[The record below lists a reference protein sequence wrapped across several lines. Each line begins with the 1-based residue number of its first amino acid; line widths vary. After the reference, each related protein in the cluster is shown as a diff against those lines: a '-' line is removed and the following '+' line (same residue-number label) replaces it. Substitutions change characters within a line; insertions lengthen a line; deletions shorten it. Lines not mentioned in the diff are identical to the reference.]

1 MTRSLEAATIQ
12 PARRDREA
20 GVDLSGRVALV
31 TGGGRGVGRLLAR
44 TLAEAGA
51 AVALIARSS
60 DELAATVEQIRD
72 AGAVAAAASADVTDE
87 TAVTAALAQLRA
99 QLGPVDILINNA
111 GINGPM
117 GVMWETESAEW
128 WRTLEV
134 NLGGAFVLSRMLLPD
149 MIATGR
155 GRIINITS
163 NAGVYRWPLVSA
175 YVTSKAALIKL
186 TETLAAET
194 VKHGVSVFSVDP
206 GLLPIG
212 LSDAALMST
221 AQPDTAEGRVFGWIR
236 GQLKA
241 GRGADPDRAAQ
252 LILELASGRGD
263 CLSGRHLTVADDL
276 DTLLG
281 RSDEIRRGD
290 LHTLRLCTG
299 VPVTAP
305 PPHDPPEARERAPIQ
320 AVEHDTLFT
329 RRHGRAADT
338 PGTSATGA
346 ADGQHGFA
354 GRSAADLAL
363 ALSEEIPVTPG
374 PDEVDATDRARLA
387 QAVDFIESN
396 DTGTVIAEL
405 LPSLNSEQADA
416 IAARCGLSHAAV
428 LVFPRSLRGL
438 HEHLRAIGLTVG
450 EISHSVVVRD
460 RLSRRYGL
468 PRDSVNVRI
477 LRAPVSA
484 RNRESCQIE
493 IFALPVGEP
502 GALEQLAA
510 CERVSGQEAHVA
522 LEVHDPDTVILS
534 GLRSLLIEAGLRS
547 DGGGYSEH
555 EDATVLYFRVGDR
568 PEGLRRLELIA
579 PGRHA
584 AVLTAHLGEP
594 EEDPATRL
602 LQLMTGAWRT
612 QAIAVA
618 AELRLADHIAG
629 QPQTT
634 VEQLASV
641 TATDPDSLDRLVR
654 YLAGLGIV
662 ERSHSSIRLTE
673 LGELLRTDASPSLH
687 ALAVLYGGPFY
698 ESYGGLAH
706 SVRTGRAAFDHVFGQ
721 HHFEY
726 FAERPHLASL
736 FDRAMASSASIFG
749 RIADI
754 VDLSAASVV
763 VDIAGG
769 NGELLAQILPAA
781 PHLRGVLLERPHAL
795 KAARS
800 KLQAAGCAD
809 RCQLFTGDFT
819 TAVPPDGDVYILSRV
834 LHDWDDQQ
842 CRLILKRCAEAM
854 SPNAQLLILERLLP
868 EDDSPSLA
876 AAWDVHMLCNVG
888 GRERTAEHFSRLLRE
903 SGFTLTGQHRLP
915 LEFVMLQATPQPRSH
930 RSPGNA

>member
-1 MTRSLEAATIQ
+1 MTRSLEAATVR
-12 PARRDREA
+12 PARWEPEA
-20 GVDLSGRVALV
+20 GLDLHGRVALV

-60 DELAATVEQIRD
+60 DELATTVEQIRD
-72 AGAVAAAASADVTDE
+72 AGAVAAAATADVTDE
-87 TAVTAALAQLRA
+87 VAVTAALAQLRE

-149 MIATGR
+149 MIAAGR

-194 VKHGVSVFSVDP
+194 VKHGVSMFSVDP

-252 LILELASGRGD
+252 LILELAGGRGD

-276 DTLLG
+276 DALLG
-281 RSDEIRRGD
+281 RSDEIRRSD
-290 LHTLRLCTG
+290 LHTLRLCTE
-299 VPVTAP
+299 AP
-305 PPHDPPEARERAPIQ
+305 LTGPP
-320 AVEHDTLFT
+320 
-329 RRHGRAADT
+329 RRRGLAADT
-338 PGTSATGA
+338 PRTSAIGA
-346 ADGQHGFA
+346 VGGQHGFA
-354 GRSAADLAL
+354 GRSAGDLAL
-363 ALSEEIPVTPG
+363 ARSAEIPVTPG
-374 PDEVDATDRARLA
+374 PDEIDATDRARLA

-405 LPSLNSEQADA
+405 LPGLSGEQADA
-416 IAARCGLSHAAV
+416 VAARCGLSHAAV
-428 LVFPRSLRGL
+428 LVFPRSLSGL
-438 HEHLRAIGLTVG
+438 HDHLHTIGLTVG

-484 RNRESCQIE
+484 RDRESCMIE
-493 IFALPVGEP
+493 IFALPVAGP
-502 GALEQLAA
+502 GALERLAA
-510 CERVSGQEAHVA
+510 CERASGQEAHVA
-522 LEVHDPDTVILS
+522 LEVRDPDAVVLS

-555 EDATVLYFRVGDR
+555 EDATVLYFRVGDH
-568 PEGLRRLELIA
+568 PEGIRRLELIA
-579 PGRHA
+579 AGRHA
-584 AVLTAHLGEP
+584 AVLAAHLGEP

-629 QPQTT
+629 QPEAT
-634 VEQLASV
+634 VEQLASA
-641 TATDPDSLDRLVR
+641 TATDPDSLARLVR

-662 ERSHSSIRLTE
+662 ERSHASVRLTE
-673 LGELLRTDASPSLH
+673 LGELLRTDVSPSLH

-698 ESYGGLAH
+698 ESFGQLAH
-706 SVRTGRAAFDHVFGQ
+706 SVRTGGAAFDHVFGN

-726 FAERPHLASL
+726 FAERPQLASL

-749 RIADI
+749 RITDI

-763 VDIAGG
+763 VDVAGG

-781 PHLRGVLLERPHAL
+781 PHLQGVLLERPHAL
-795 KAARS
+795 EAARA
-800 KLQAAGCAD
+800 KLQTVGCAD
-809 RCQLFTGDFT
+809 RCQLVTGDFT
-819 TAVPPDGDVYILSRV
+819 AAVPPDGDVYVLSRV

-842 CRLILKRCAEAM
+842 CRLILQRCAEAM
-854 SPNAQLLILERLLP
+854 SPQAQLLILERLLP
-868 EDDSPSLA
+868 EGDSPSLA

-888 GRERTAEHFSRLLRE
+888 GRERTAGHYRRLLRE
-903 SGFTLTGQHRLP
+903 SGFVLTGQHRLP
-915 LEFVMLQATPQPRSH
+915 LEFVALQATPRP
-930 RSPGNA
+930 A

>member
-1 MTRSLEAATIQ
+1 MTTMLEAAITR
-12 PARRDREA
+12 PDRRERAA
-20 GVDLSGRVALV
+20 GVDLRGHVVLV

-60 DELAATVEQIRD
+60 DELASTVEQIQD
-72 AGAVAAAASADVTDE
+72 AGGVAVSASADVTDE

-99 QLGPVDILINNA
+99 QLGPIDILVNNA

-117 GVMWETESAEW
+117 GVMWETESADW

-134 NLGGAFVLSRMLLPD
+134 NLGGAFILSRLVLPD
-149 MIATGR
+149 MIAAGR

-236 GQLKA
+236 SQLKA

-276 DTLLG
+276 DALLG
-281 RSDEIRRGD
+281 RSDEIQRSD
-290 LHTLRLCTG
+290 LHTLRLCTAAA
-299 VPVTAP
+299 VTGP
-305 PPHDPPEARERAPIQ
+305 PPRDPPGARERAPIQ
-320 AVEHDTLFT
+320 AVECATTFT
-329 RRHGRAADT
+329 RGRGPAADM
-338 PGTSATGA
+338 PRIS
-346 ADGQHGFA
+346 
-354 GRSAADLAL
+354 L
-363 ALSEEIPVTPG
+363 IG
-374 PDEVDATDRARLA
+374 PDEIDATDRARLA
-387 QAVDFIESN
+387 RAVDFIESN

-405 LPSLNSEQADA
+405 LPGLSGDQADA
-416 IAARCGLSHAAV
+416 VAARCSLSHAAA
-428 LVFPRSLRGL
+428 LVFPRSLSGL
-438 HEHLRAIGLTVG
+438 HDHLHTIGLTVE

-460 RLSRRYGL
+460 RLCRRYGL

-484 RNRESCQIE
+484 RDRQSCMIE
-493 IFALPVGEP
+493 IFALPVGGS

-510 CERVSGQEAHVA
+510 CERASEQEAHVA
-522 LEVHDPDTVILS
+522 LEVNDPDAVVLS

-555 EDATVLYFRVGDR
+555 EDATVLYFRAGDR
-568 PEGLRRLELIA
+568 PEGIRRLELIA
-579 PGRHA
+579 AGCHR
-584 AVLTAHLGEP
+584 AVLAAHLGEP

-629 QPQTT
+629 QPKAT
-634 VEQLASV
+634 VEQLASA
-641 TATDPDSLDRLVR
+641 TATDPDSLGRLVR

-662 ERSHSSIRLTE
+662 ECSHAAVRLTE

-698 ESYGGLAH
+698 ESFGGLAH
-706 SVRTGRAAFDHVFGQ
+706 SVRTGGAAFDHKFGQ

-726 FAERPHLASL
+726 FAERPQLASL

-763 VDIAGG
+763 IDVAGG

-795 KAARS
+795 AAAQA
-800 KLQAAGCAD
+800 KLAAAGCAD
-809 RCQLFTGDFT
+809 RCQLTTGDFT
-819 TAVPPDGDVYILSRV
+819 ADVPPKGDVYILSRV

-842 CRLILKRCAEAM
+842 CRLILQRCAEAM

-868 EDDSPSLA
+868 EDGSSSLA

-888 GRERTAEHFSRLLRE
+888 GRERTAGHYRRLLRE
-903 SGFTLTGQHRLP
+903 SGFVLTGQHRLP
-915 LEFVMLQATPQPRSH
+915 LEFVVLQATLRP
-930 RSPGNA
+930 A

>member
-1 MTRSLEAATIQ
+1 M
-12 PARRDREA
+12 
-20 GVDLSGRVALV
+20 
-31 TGGGRGVGRLLAR
+31 
-44 TLAEAGA
+44 
-51 AVALIARSS
+51 
-60 DELAATVEQIRD
+60 
-72 AGAVAAAASADVTDE
+72 
-87 TAVTAALAQLRA
+87 TAALAQLRT

-149 MIATGR
+149 MIAAGR
-155 GRIINITS
+155 GHIINITS

-221 AQPDTAEGRVFGWIR
+221 AQPDTPEGRVFGWIR

-241 GRGADPDRAAQ
+241 GRGAEPGRAAQ

-276 DTLLG
+276 ATLLG
-281 RSDEIRRGD
+281 RSDEIRRSD

-299 VPVTAP
+299 APVTGP
-305 PPHDPPEARERAPIQ
+305 PPRDPPGARERAPIQ
-320 AVEHDTLFT
+320 AVERDTTFT
-329 RRHGRAADT
+329 YRRGLAADT
-338 PGTSATGA
+338 PGTSAIGVA
-346 ADGQHGFA
+346 ASMA
-354 GRSAADLAL
+354 ARRSAGDLVRL
-363 ALSEEIPVTPG
+363 VGEIRGPG
-374 PDEVDATDRARLA
+374 EIDATDRARLA

-405 LPSLNSEQADA
+405 LPGLSRDQADA

-428 LVFPRSLRGL
+428 LVFPRSLSGL
-438 HEHLRAIGLTVG
+438 HDHLHTIGLTVE

-460 RLSRRYGL
+460 RLCRRYGL

-484 RNRESCQIE
+484 HDRESCMIE

-510 CERVSGQEAHVA
+510 RERASGQEAHVA
-522 LEVHDPDTVILS
+522 LEVHEPDTVVLS
-534 GLRSLLIEAGLRS
+534 GLRSLLIKAGLRS

-568 PEGLRRLELIA
+568 PEGIRRLELIA
-579 PGRHA
+579 AGHHPA
-584 AVLTAHLGEP
+584 MLAAHLGEP

-629 QPQTT
+629 QPEAT
-634 VEQLASV
+634 VEQLASA
-641 TATDPDSLDRLVR
+641 TATDPDSLGRLVR

-662 ERSHSSIRLTE
+662 ERSHASVRLTE

-698 ESYGGLAH
+698 ESFGGLAH
-706 SVRTGRAAFDHVFGQ
+706 SVRTGGAAFDRLFGQ

-726 FAERPHLASL
+726 FAERPQFAGL

-763 VDIAGG
+763 VDVAGG

-795 KAARS
+795 EAARA
-800 KLQAAGCAD
+800 KLHAVGCAD
-809 RCQLFTGDFT
+809 RCQLITGDFT
-819 TAVPPDGDVYILSRV
+819 TAVPIDGDVYILSRV
-834 LHDWDDQQ
+834 LHDWDD
-842 CRLILKRCAEAM
+842 AAV
-854 SPNAQLLILERLLP
+854 PANP
-868 EDDSPSLA
+868 EEVRRGDVPEGPA
-876 AAWDVHMLCNVG
+876 ADPRAATAG
-888 GRERTAEHFSRLLRE
+888 GR
-903 SGFTLTGQHRLP
+903 LTVPGGRVGCSHA
-915 LEFVMLQATPQPRSH
+915 LQRRRS
-930 RSPGNA
+930 

>member
-1 MTRSLEAATIQ
+1 MTRSLEAATVR
-12 PARRDREA
+12 PARWEPEA
-20 GVDLSGRVALV
+20 GLDLHGRVALV

-60 DELAATVEQIRD
+60 DELATTVEQIRD
-72 AGAVAAAASADVTDE
+72 AGAVAAAATADVTDE
-87 TAVTAALAQLRA
+87 VAVTAALAQLRE

-149 MIATGR
+149 MIAAGR

-194 VKHGVSVFSVDP
+194 VKHGVSMFSVDP

-252 LILELASGRGD
+252 LILELAGGRGD

-281 RSDEIRRGD
+281 RSDEIRRSD
-290 LHTLRLCTG
+290 LHTLRLCTE
-299 VPVTAP
+299 AP
-305 PPHDPPEARERAPIQ
+305 LTGPP
-320 AVEHDTLFT
+320 
-329 RRHGRAADT
+329 RRRGLAADT
-338 PGTSATGA
+338 PRTSAIGA
-346 ADGQHGFA
+346 AGGQHGFA
-354 GRSAADLAL
+354 GRSAGDLAL
-363 ALSEEIPVTPG
+363 ARSAEIPVTPG
-374 PDEVDATDRARLA
+374 PDEIDATDRARLA

-405 LPSLNSEQADA
+405 LPGLSGEQADA
-416 IAARCGLSHAAV
+416 VAARCGLSHAAV
-428 LVFPRSLRGL
+428 LVFPRSLSGL
-438 HEHLRAIGLTVG
+438 HDHLHTIGLTVG

-484 RNRESCQIE
+484 RDRESCMIE
-493 IFALPVGEP
+493 IFALPVGGP

-510 CERVSGQEAHVA
+510 CERASGQEAHVA
-522 LEVHDPDTVILS
+522 LEVRDPDAVVLS

-555 EDATVLYFRVGDR
+555 EDATVLYFRAGDH
-568 PEGLRRLELIA
+568 PGGIRRLELIA
-579 PGRHA
+579 AGRHA
-584 AVLTAHLGEP
+584 AVLAAHLGEP

-629 QPQTT
+629 QPEAT
-634 VEQLASV
+634 VEQLASA
-641 TATDPDSLDRLVR
+641 TATDPDSLARLVR

-662 ERSHSSIRLTE
+662 ERSHASVRLTE
-673 LGELLRTDASPSLH
+673 LGELLRTDVSPSLH

-698 ESYGGLAH
+698 ESFGGLAH
-706 SVRTGRAAFDHVFGQ
+706 AVRTGQAAFDHVFGK

-726 FAERPHLASL
+726 FAERPQLAGL

-754 VDLSAASVV
+754 VDLTAASVV
-763 VDIAGG
+763 VDVAGG

-795 KAARS
+795 EAARA
-800 KLQAAGCAD
+800 KLQTVGCAD
-809 RCQLFTGDFT
+809 RCELITGDFT

-842 CRLILKRCAEAM
+842 CRLILQRCAEAM
-854 SPNAQLLILERLLP
+854 SPKAQLLILERLLP
-868 EDDSPSLA
+868 GDDSPSLA

-888 GRERTAEHFSRLLRE
+888 GRERTAGHYRRLLRE
-903 SGFTLTGQHRLP
+903 SGFMLTGQHRLP
-915 LEFVMLQATPQPRSH
+915 LEFVVLQATPRP
-930 RSPGNA
+930 A

>member
-1 MTRSLEAATIQ
+1 MTRSLEAATTRPDRQ
-12 PARRDREA
+12 EREA
-20 GVDLSGRVALV
+20 GVDLHGRVALV

-60 DELAATVEQIRD
+60 DELATTVEQIRD

-87 TAVTAALAQLRA
+87 IAVTAALAQLRA
-99 QLGPVDILINNA
+99 QLGPVDILVNNA

-117 GVMWETESAEW
+117 GVMWETESADW

-149 MIATGR
+149 MIAAGR

-221 AQPDTAEGRVFGWIR
+221 AQPDTPEGRVFGWIR

-241 GRGADPDRAAQ
+241 GRGADPGRAAQ

-299 VPVTAP
+299 AP
-305 PPHDPPEARERAPIQ
+305 ITGPPLRDPPGARERAPIK
-320 AVEHDTLFT
+320 AVERDTTFT
-329 RRHGRAADT
+329 RRRGLAANT
-338 PGTSATGA
+338 PCTSAIDA
-346 ADGQHGFA
+346 AAGQLGFA
-354 GRSAADLAL
+354 GRSAGDLIL
-363 ALSEEIPVTPG
+363 ARSEEIPVAPG
-374 PDEVDATDRARLA
+374 PDEIDVTDRARLA
-387 QAVDFIESN
+387 QAVDFIEGN
-396 DTGTVIAEL
+396 DTGTVISQL
-405 LPSLNSEQADA
+405 VPGLSGDQADA
-416 IAARCGLSHAAV
+416 VAARCGLSHAAV
-428 LVFPRSLRGL
+428 LVFPRSLSGL
-438 HEHLRAIGLTVG
+438 HDHLPTIGLTVG
-450 EISHSVVVRD
+450 KISHSVVVRD
-460 RLSRRYGL
+460 RLCRRYGL
-468 PRDSVNVRI
+468 PRDSINVRI

-484 RNRESCQIE
+484 RNGESCMIE
-493 IFALPVGEP
+493 IFALPVGGP
-502 GALEQLAA
+502 GELGQLAA
-510 CERVSGQEAHVA
+510 RERASGQEAHVA
-522 LEVHDPDTVILS
+522 LEVHDPDTVVLS

-555 EDATVLYFRVGDR
+555 EDATVLYFRADDR
-568 PEGLRRLELIA
+568 PEGIRRLELIA
-579 PGRHA
+579 AGRHS
-584 AVLTAHLGEP
+584 AVLAAHLGEP
-594 EEDPATRL
+594 EADPATRL

-629 QPQTT
+629 QPEAT
-634 VEQLASV
+634 VEQLASA
-641 TATDPDSLDRLVR
+641 TATDPDSLGRLVR

-662 ERSHSSIRLTE
+662 KRSHTSVRLTE

-687 ALAVLYGGPFY
+687 ALALLYGGPFY
-698 ESYGGLAH
+698 ESFGELAH
-706 SVRTGRAAFDHVFGQ
+706 SVRTGRAAFDHVFGK

-726 FAERPHLASL
+726 FAERPQLAGL

-763 VDIAGG
+763 VDVAGG
-769 NGELLAQILPAA
+769 NGELLAQILSAA
-781 PHLRGVLLERPHAL
+781 PQVRGVLLERSHAL

-800 KLQAAGCAD
+800 KLHAVGCAD
-809 RCQLFTGDFT
+809 RCQLITGDFT
-819 TAVPPDGDVYILSRV
+819 TAVPSDGDVYILSRV
-834 LHDWDDQQ
+834 LHDWDDEQ

-854 SPNAQLLILERLLP
+854 SPKAQLLILERLLP
-868 EDDSPSLA
+868 QDDSPSLA

-888 GRERTAEHFSRLLRE
+888 GRERTAGHYRRLLRE
-903 SGFTLTGQHRLP
+903 SGFRLTGQHRLP
-915 LEFVMLQATPQPRSH
+915 LEFVVLQATPRP
-930 RSPGNA
+930 A

>member
-1 MTRSLEAATIQ
+1 M
-12 PARRDREA
+12 
-20 GVDLSGRVALV
+20 
-31 TGGGRGVGRLLAR
+31 
-44 TLAEAGA
+44 
-51 AVALIARSS
+51 
-60 DELAATVEQIRD
+60 
-72 AGAVAAAASADVTDE
+72 
-87 TAVTAALAQLRA
+87 
-99 QLGPVDILINNA
+99 
-111 GINGPM
+111 
-117 GVMWETESAEW
+117 
-128 WRTLEV
+128 
-134 NLGGAFVLSRMLLPD
+134 GGAFVLSRMLLPD
-149 MIATGR
+149 MIAAGR

-221 AQPDTAEGRVFGWIR
+221 AQPDTPEGRVFGWIR

-241 GRGADPDRAAQ
+241 GRGAEPGRAAQ

-276 DTLLG
+276 ATLLG

-299 VPVTAP
+299 APVTGP
-305 PPHDPPEARERAPIQ
+305 PPRDPPGARERAPIQ
-320 AVEHDTLFT
+320 VVERDTTFT
-329 RRHGRAADT
+329 YRRGLAADT
-338 PGTSATGA
+338 PGTSAIGP
-346 ADGQHGFA
+346 G
-354 GRSAADLAL
+354 
-363 ALSEEIPVTPG
+363 EI
-374 PDEVDATDRARLA
+374 DATDRARLA

-405 LPSLNSEQADA
+405 LPGLSRDQADA

-428 LVFPRSLRGL
+428 LVFPRSLSGL
-438 HEHLRAIGLTVG
+438 HDHLHTIGLTVE

-460 RLSRRYGL
+460 RLCRRYGL

-484 RNRESCQIE
+484 HDRESCMIE

-510 CERVSGQEAHVA
+510 RERASGQEAHVA
-522 LEVHDPDTVILS
+522 LEVHEPDTVVLS

-568 PEGLRRLELIA
+568 LEGIRRLELIA
-579 PGRHA
+579 AGHHSA
-584 AVLTAHLGEP
+584 ILAAHLGEP

-602 LQLMTGAWRT
+602 LQQMTGAWRT

-629 QPQTT
+629 QPQAT
-634 VEQLASV
+634 VEQLASA
-641 TATDPDSLDRLVR
+641 TATDPDSLGRLVR

-662 ERSHSSIRLTE
+662 ERSHASVRLTE

-698 ESYGGLAH
+698 ESFGGLAH
-706 SVRTGRAAFDHVFGQ
+706 SVRTGGAAFDRLFGQ

-726 FAERPHLASL
+726 FAERPQLAGL

-749 RIADI
+749 RIADV

-763 VDIAGG
+763 VDVAGG

-781 PHLRGVLLERPHAL
+781 PHLRGVLLERSHAL
-795 KAARS
+795 EAAEI
-800 KLQAAGCAD
+800 QA
-809 RCQLFTGDFT
+809 
-819 TAVPPDGDVYILSRV
+819 P
-834 LHDWDDQQ
+834 
-842 CRLILKRCAEAM
+842 
-854 SPNAQLLILERLLP
+854 
-868 EDDSPSLA
+868 
-876 AAWDVHMLCNVG
+876 G
-888 GRERTAEHFSRLLRE
+888 GRLRRPLPADHRGLHHGRAVGWRRLHSLPGTA
-903 SGFTLTGQHRLP
+903 
-915 LEFVMLQATPQPRSH
+915 
-930 RSPGNA
+930 

>member
-1 MTRSLEAATIQ
+1 MTTMLEAAVTR
-12 PARRDREA
+12 PDRRERAA
-20 GVDLSGRVALV
+20 GVDLRGHVVLV

-60 DELAATVEQIRD
+60 DELASTVEQIED
-72 AGAVAAAASADVTDE
+72 AGGVAVSASADVTDE

-117 GVMWETESAEW
+117 GVMWETESADW

-134 NLGGAFVLSRMLLPD
+134 NLGGAFVLSRLVLPD
-149 MIATGR
+149 MIAAGR

-236 GQLKA
+236 SQLKA

-252 LILELASGRGD
+252 LILELADGRGD

-290 LHTLRLCTG
+290 LHTLRLCTAD
-299 VPVTAP
+299 PVTGP
-305 PPHDPPEARERAPIQ
+305 PPPDLPGARERAPIQ
-320 AVEHDTLFT
+320 AVERDTTFT
-329 RRHGRAADT
+329 RRRGLAADA
-338 PGTSATGA
+338 PRTSANGA
-346 ADGQHGFA
+346 AGGQHGFPA
-354 GRSAADLAL
+354 GRSAGDLVL
-363 ALSEEIPVTPG
+363 ARTGEIPVAPG
-374 PDEVDATDRARLA
+374 SGEIDATDRARLA
-387 QAVDFIESN
+387 QAVDFIESS

-405 LPSLNSEQADA
+405 LPCLSSDQADA
-416 IAARCGLSHAAV
+416 VAARCGLSHAAV
-428 LVFPRSLRGL
+428 LVFPHSLSGL
-438 HEHLRAIGLTVG
+438 HDYLQTIGLTVG

-460 RLSRRYGL
+460 RLCRRYGL

-484 RNRESCQIE
+484 RDRESCMIE
-493 IFALPVGEP
+493 IFALPVGGP

-510 CERVSGQEAHVA
+510 CERASGQEAHVA
-522 LEVHDPDTVILS
+522 LEVHDPDTVVLS

-555 EDATVLYFRVGDR
+555 EDATVLYFRAGDR
-568 PEGLRRLELIA
+568 PEGIRRLELIA
-579 PGRHA
+579 AGRHL
-584 AVLTAHLGEP
+584 AVLAAHLGEP

-629 QPQTT
+629 QTEAT
-634 VEQLASV
+634 LEQLASA
-641 TATDPDSLDRLVR
+641 TATDPDSLGRLVR

-662 ERSHSSIRLTE
+662 ECSNASVRLTE

-698 ESYGGLAH
+698 ESFGGLAH
-706 SVRTGRAAFDHVFGQ
+706 SVRTGEAAFDHVFGK

-726 FAERPHLASL
+726 FAERPQLADL

-763 VDIAGG
+763 VDVAGG

-795 KAARS
+795 AAARA
-800 KLQAAGCAD
+800 KLAAAGCAG
-809 RCQLFTGDFT
+809 RCQPTAGDFP
-819 TAVPPDGDVYILSRV
+819 ADVPPDGDVYILSRV

-842 CRLILKRCAEAM
+842 CRLILQRCAEAM

-868 EDDSPSLA
+868 EDNSSSLA

-888 GRERTAEHFSRLLRE
+888 GRERTAGHYRRLLRE
-903 SGFTLTGQHRLP
+903 SGFMLTGQHRLP
-915 LEFVMLQATPQPRSH
+915 LEFVVLQATPRP
-930 RSPGNA
+930 A

>member
-1 MTRSLEAATIQ
+1 MTRLLEAATICSD
-12 PARRDREA
+12 RREREA
-20 GVDLSGRVALV
+20 GVDLHGRVALV
-31 TGGGRGVGRLLAR
+31 TGGGRGVGRLLAL

-60 DELAATVEQIRD
+60 DELATTVGQIRD

-87 TAVTAALAQLRA
+87 IAVTAALAQLRA

-111 GINGPM
+111 GVNGPM
-117 GVMWETESAEW
+117 GVMWETEPAEW

-149 MIATGR
+149 MIAAGR

-212 LSDAALMST
+212 LSDAALAST
-221 AQPDTAEGRVFGWIR
+221 AQPDTPEGRVFGWIR

-252 LILELASGRGD
+252 LILELAGGRGD

-299 VPVTAP
+299 APVTGP
-305 PPHDPPEARERAPIQ
+305 PPRDPPGAREHASIR
-320 AVEHDTLFT
+320 AVERDTAFT
-329 RRHGRAADT
+329 RRGIDLVRS
-338 PGTSATGA
+338 GCIS
-346 ADGQHGFA
+346 GQ
-354 GRSAADLAL
+354 
-363 ALSEEIPVTPG
+363 
-374 PDEVDATDRARLA
+374 
-387 QAVDFIESN
+387 
-396 DTGTVIAEL
+396 
-405 LPSLNSEQADA
+405 
-416 IAARCGLSHAAV
+416 
-428 LVFPRSLRGL
+428 
-438 HEHLRAIGLTVG
+438 
-450 EISHSVVVRD
+450 
-460 RLSRRYGL
+460 
-468 PRDSVNVRI
+468 
-477 LRAPVSA
+477 
-484 RNRESCQIE
+484 
-493 IFALPVGEP
+493 P
-502 GALEQLAA
+502 GA
-510 CERVSGQEAHVA
+510 
-522 LEVHDPDTVILS
+522 

-568 PEGLRRLELIA
+568 PEGIRRLELIA
-579 PGRHA
+579 AGHHP
-584 AVLTAHLGEP
+584 AVLAAHLGEP

-629 QPQTT
+629 QPEAT
-634 VEQLASV
+634 VEQLASA
-641 TATDPDSLDRLVR
+641 TATDPDSLGRLIR

-662 ERSHSSIRLTE
+662 ERSQTSVGLTE

-698 ESYGGLAH
+698 ESFGGLAH
-706 SVRTGRAAFDHVFGQ
+706 SVRTGGAAFDHVFGQ
-721 HHFEY
+721 HHFKY
-726 FAERPHLASL
+726 FAERPQLASL

-763 VDIAGG
+763 VDVAGG

-781 PHLRGVLLERPHAL
+781 PYLRGVLLERPRRPRADCRRAL
-795 KAARS
+795 PARCRADHRRAPPHRAAAHRQRPGGGRD
-800 KLQAAGCAD
+800 KPGHRAPADPPARPRRPGRHEHPGRQDPGPARHAAGGPARPVPARLPGRRRRGRRGRVLRGTRARRGQGRHRHRADHRGLLPAD
-809 RCQLFTGDFT
+809 RRRTEPGQLPGFAGHN
-819 TAVPPDGDVYILSRV
+819 GRRV
-834 LHDWDDQQ
+834 TPGRH
-842 CRLILKRCAEAM
+842 
-854 SPNAQLLILERLLP
+854 LP
-868 EDDSPSLA
+868 
-876 AAWDVHMLCNVG
+876 
-888 GRERTAEHFSRLLRE
+888 R
-903 SGFTLTGQHRLP
+903 HRDCWR
-915 LEFVMLQATPQPRSH
+915 PR
-930 RSPGNA
+930 

>member
-1 MTRSLEAATIQ
+1 MTTMLEAAITR
-12 PARRDREA
+12 PDRRERAAD
-20 GVDLSGRVALV
+20 VDLRGRVALV
-31 TGGGRGVGRLLAR
+31 TGGSRGVGRLLAR

-60 DELAATVEQIRD
+60 DELATTVEQIQD
-72 AGAVAAAASADVTDE
+72 AGGVAVAASADVTDE

-99 QLGPVDILINNA
+99 QLGPVDVLINNA
-111 GINGPM
+111 GVNGPM
-117 GVMWETESAEW
+117 GVLWETEQAEW

-134 NLGGAFVLSRMLLPD
+134 NLGGAFVLTRMLLPD
-149 MIATGR
+149 MIDAGR

-221 AQPDTAEGRVFGWIR
+221 AQPDTPEGRVFGWIR
-236 GQLKA
+236 GQLKT
-241 GRGADPDRAAQ
+241 GHGADPARAAQ

-276 DTLLG
+276 GTLLG

-290 LHTLRLCTG
+290 LHTLRLVTG
-299 VPVTAP
+299 APVTGP
-305 PPHDPPEARERAPIQ
+305 PPRDPPGARERAPIP
-320 AVEHDTLFT
+320 AERDTTFT
-329 RRHGRAADT
+329 RRRGLAADQS
-338 PGTSATGA
+338 GTSAIA
-346 ADGQHGFA
+346 AVGGQHGFA
-354 GRSAADLAL
+354 GRSAADLVPAR
-363 ALSEEIPVTPG
+363 SGEIPVAPG
-374 PDEVDATDRARLA
+374 PDEIDATDRARLA

-405 LPSLNSEQADA
+405 LPCLSGDQADA
-416 IAARCGLSHAAV
+416 VAARCGLSHAAV
-428 LVFPRSLRGL
+428 LVFPRSLSGL
-438 HEHLRAIGLTVG
+438 HDYLHTIGLTVG

-460 RLSRRYGL
+460 RLCLRYGL

-484 RNRESCQIE
+484 RDRESCMIE
-493 IFALPVGEP
+493 IFALPVGGP
-502 GALEQLAA
+502 GAFERLAA
-510 CERVSGQEAHVA
+510 CERASGQEAHVA
-522 LEVHDPDTVILS
+522 LEVNDPDAVVLS

-547 DGGGYSEH
+547 DGGGYSEC

-568 PEGLRRLELIA
+568 PEGIRRLELIA
-579 PGRHA
+579 AGCHP
-584 AVLTAHLGEP
+584 AVLAGHLGEP

-629 QPQTT
+629 QPEAT
-634 VEQLASV
+634 VEQLASA
-641 TATDPDSLDRLVR
+641 TATDPDSLGRLVR

-662 ERSHSSIRLTE
+662 ERSHASVRLTE
-673 LGELLRTDASPSLH
+673 LGELLRTDVSPSLH

-698 ESYGGLAH
+698 ESFGELAH
-706 SVRTGRAAFDHVFGQ
+706 SVRTGGAAFDYVFDK

-726 FAERPHLASL
+726 FAERPQLAGL

-749 RIADI
+749 RITDI

-763 VDIAGG
+763 VDVAGG
-769 NGELLAQILPAA
+769 NGELLAQILSAA

-795 KAARS
+795 EAARA
-800 KLQAAGCAD
+800 KLQAVGCAD
-809 RCQLFTGDFT
+809 RCQLVTGDFT
-819 TAVPPDGDVYILSRV
+819 AAVPPDGDVYVLSRV

-842 CRLILKRCAEAM
+842 CRLILQRCAEAM
-854 SPNAQLLILERLLP
+854 SPSAQLLILERLLP
-868 EDDSPSLA
+868 ENDSPSLA

-888 GRERTAEHFSRLLRE
+888 GRERTAGHYRRLLRE
-903 SGFTLTGQHRLP
+903 SGFVLTGQHRLP
-915 LEFVMLQATPQPRSH
+915 LEFVVLQATPRP
-930 RSPGNA
+930 A

>member
-1 MTRSLEAATIQ
+1 MTTMLEAAIAG
-12 PARRDREA
+12 PDRRERSAD
-20 GVDLSGRVALV
+20 VDLSGRVALV

-60 DELAATVEQIRD
+60 DELATTVEQIQD
-72 AGAVAAAASADVTDE
+72 AGGVAVAASADVTDE
-87 TAVTAALAQLRA
+87 TGVTAALAQLRA
-99 QLGPVDILINNA
+99 QLGPVDVLINNA

-117 GVMWETESAEW
+117 GVLWETEQAEW

-134 NLGGAFVLSRMLLPD
+134 NLGGAFVLTRMLLPD
-149 MIATGR
+149 MIDAGR

-221 AQPDTAEGRVFGWIR
+221 AQPDTPEGRVFGWIR
-236 GQLKA
+236 GQLKT
-241 GRGADPDRAAQ
+241 GRGADPARAAQ

-276 DTLLG
+276 DALLG
-281 RSDEIRRGD
+281 RSDEIRRSD
-290 LHTLRLCTG
+290 LHTLRLVTG
-299 VPVTAP
+299 APVTGP
-305 PPHDPPEARERAPIQ
+305 PPCDPPEARERAPIQ
-320 AVEHDTLFT
+320 AVERDTTFT
-329 RRHGRAADT
+329 RRRGLTADT
-338 PGTSATGA
+338 PWTSAIGA
-346 ADGQHGFA
+346 VSGQHGLA
-354 GRSAADLAL
+354 GRPAENLVLAR
-363 ALSEEIPVTPG
+363 SGEIPVAPG
-374 PDEVDATDRARLA
+374 PDEIDATDRARLA
-387 QAVDFIESN
+387 QTVDFIESN

-405 LPSLNSEQADA
+405 LPCLSGDQADA
-416 IAARCGLSHAAV
+416 VAAHCSLSHAAV
-428 LVFPRSLRGL
+428 LVFPRSLSGL
-438 HEHLRAIGLTVG
+438 HDHLHTIGLTVG
-450 EISHSVVVRD
+450 KISHSVVVRD
-460 RLSRRYGL
+460 RLCRRYGL

-484 RNRESCQIE
+484 RDGESCQIE

-502 GALEQLAA
+502 GALGQLVA
-510 CERVSGQEAHVA
+510 CERAGEEEAHVA
-522 LEVHDPDTVILS
+522 LEVRDPDTVVLS

-547 DGGGYSEH
+547 DGGGYNEH
-555 EDATVLYFRVGDR
+555 EDSTVLYFRVGDR
-568 PEGLRRLELIA
+568 PEGVHRLELIA
-579 PGRHA
+579 AGRHS

-594 EEDPATRL
+594 EKDPATRL

-618 AELRLADHIAG
+618 AELRLAEHIAG
-629 QPQTT
+629 QPEAT
-634 VEQLASV
+634 VEQLASA
-641 TATDPDSLDRLVR
+641 TATDPDSLGRLVR

-662 ERSHSSIRLTE
+662 ERSEASVRLTE
-673 LGELLRTDASPSLH
+673 LGELLRTDVSPSLH

-698 ESYGGLAH
+698 ESFGELAH
-706 SVRTGRAAFDHVFGQ
+706 SVRTGGAAFDHVFGK

-726 FAERPHLASL
+726 FAERPQLAGL

-749 RIADI
+749 RITDI
-754 VDLSAASVV
+754 VDLSASSVV
-763 VDIAGG
+763 VDVAGG

-795 KAARS
+795 EAARA
-800 KLQAAGCAD
+800 KLQAVGCAD
-809 RCQLFTGDFT
+809 RCQLVTGDFT
-819 TAVPPDGDVYILSRV
+819 AAVPPDGDVYVLSRV

-842 CRLILKRCAEAM
+842 CRLILQRCVEAM
-854 SPNAQLLILERLLP
+854 SPQAQLLILERLLP
-868 EDDSPSLA
+868 EGDSPSLA

-888 GRERTAEHFSRLLRE
+888 GRERTAGHYRRLLRE
-903 SGFTLTGQHRLP
+903 SGFMLTGQHRLP
-915 LEFVMLQATPQPRSH
+915 LEFVVLQATPRP
-930 RSPGNA
+930 A

>member
-1 MTRSLEAATIQ
+1 MTTMLEAAITR
-12 PARRDREA
+12 PDRRDRA
-20 GVDLSGRVALV
+20 ADVDLRGRVALV

-60 DELAATVEQIRD
+60 DELAMTVEQIQD
-72 AGAVAAAASADVTDE
+72 AGGVAVAASADVTDE
-87 TAVTAALAQLRA
+87 PAVTAALAQLRA
-99 QLGPVDILINNA
+99 QLGPVDVLINNA

-117 GVMWETESAEW
+117 GVLWETEQAEW
-128 WRTLEV
+128 WRTFEV
-134 NLGGAFVLSRMLLPD
+134 NLGGAFVLTRMLLPD
-149 MIATGR
+149 MIEHGR

-221 AQPDTAEGRVFGWIR
+221 AQPDTPEGRVFGWIR
-236 GQLKA
+236 GQLKN
-241 GRGADPDRAAQ
+241 GRGADPAQAAQ

-299 VPVTAP
+299 APITGP
-305 PPHDPPEARERAPIQ
+305 PPRDPPGVRERAPIP
-320 AVEHDTLFT
+320 AVERDTT
-329 RRHGRAADT
+329 A
-338 PGTSATGA
+338 
-346 ADGQHGFA
+346 
-354 GRSAADLAL
+354 RSA
-363 ALSEEIPVTPG
+363 EIAVAPG
-374 PDEVDATDRARLA
+374 PDEIDATDRARLA

-396 DTGTVIAEL
+396 DIGTVIAEL
-405 LPSLNSEQADA
+405 LPCLSGDQADA
-416 IAARCGLSHAAV
+416 VAARCGLSHAAV
-428 LVFPRSLRGL
+428 LVFPRSLSGL
-438 HEHLRAIGLTVG
+438 HDYLHTIGLTVG
-450 EISHSVVVRD
+450 EISDSVVVRD
-460 RLSRRYGL
+460 RLCRRYGL
-468 PRDSVNVRI
+468 SRDFVNVRI

-484 RNRESCQIE
+484 RDRESCMIE
-493 IFALPVGEP
+493 IFALPVGGP
-502 GALEQLAA
+502 GALERLAA
-510 CERVSGQEAHVA
+510 CERASGQEAHVA
-522 LEVHDPDTVILS
+522 LEVNDPDAVVLS

-568 PEGLRRLELIA
+568 PEGIRRLELIA
-579 PGRHA
+579 AGCHSA
-584 AVLTAHLGEP
+584 ALAAHLGEP

-629 QPQTT
+629 QPEATIG
-634 VEQLASV
+634 QLASA
-641 TATDPDSLDRLVR
+641 TATDPDSLGRLVR
-654 YLAGLGIV
+654 YLTGLGIV
-662 ERSHSSIRLTE
+662 ERSHGCLRLTE
-673 LGELLRTDASPSLH
+673 LGELLRTDVSPSLH

-698 ESYGGLAH
+698 ESFGELAH
-706 SVRTGRAAFDHVFGQ
+706 SVRTGRAAFDHVFDK

-726 FAERPHLASL
+726 FAERPRLAGL

-763 VDIAGG
+763 VDVAGG

-781 PHLRGVLLERPHAL
+781 PQLRGVLLERPHAL
-795 KAARS
+795 EAARA
-800 KLQAAGCAD
+800 KLQAVGCAD
-809 RCQLFTGDFT
+809 RCQLVTGDFT
-819 TAVPPDGDVYILSRV
+819 TAVPPDGDIYILSRV

-842 CRLILKRCAEAM
+842 CRLILQRCAEAM
-854 SPNAQLLILERLLP
+854 SPKAQLLILERLLP

-888 GRERTAEHFSRLLRE
+888 GRERTVGHYQRLLRE
-903 SGFTLTGQHRLP
+903 SGFMLTGQHRLP
-915 LEFVMLQATPQPRSH
+915 LEFVVLQATPRP
-930 RSPGNA
+930 A

>member
-1 MTRSLEAATIQ
+1 MTRSLKAITTRPDRGE
-12 PARRDREA
+12 REA
-20 GVDLSGRVALV
+20 GVNLHGRVALV

-87 TAVTAALAQLRA
+87 IAVTAALAQLRA

-128 WRTLEV
+128 WRTFEV

-149 MIATGR
+149 MIAAGR

-221 AQPDTAEGRVFGWIR
+221 AQPDTPEGRVFGWIR

-241 GRGADPDRAAQ
+241 GRGAEPGRAAQ

-276 DTLLG
+276 ATLLG
-281 RSDEIRRGD
+281 RSDEIRRSD

-299 VPVTAP
+299 APVTGP
-305 PPHDPPEARERAPIQ
+305 PPRDPPGARERAPIQ
-320 AVEHDTLFT
+320 AVERDTTFT
-329 RRHGRAADT
+329 YRRGLAADT
-338 PGTSATGA
+338 PGTSAIGP
-346 ADGQHGFA
+346 G
-354 GRSAADLAL
+354 
-363 ALSEEIPVTPG
+363 EI
-374 PDEVDATDRARLA
+374 DATDRARLA
-387 QAVDFIESN
+387 HAVDFIESN

-405 LPSLNSEQADA
+405 LPGLSRDQADA

-428 LVFPRSLRGL
+428 LVFPRSLSGL
-438 HEHLRAIGLTVG
+438 HDHLHTIGLTVE

-460 RLSRRYGL
+460 RLCRRYGL

-484 RNRESCQIE
+484 HDRESCMIE

-510 CERVSGQEAHVA
+510 RERASGQEAHVA
-522 LEVHDPDTVILS
+522 LEVHEPDTVVLS

-568 PEGLRRLELIA
+568 LEGIRRLELIA
-579 PGRHA
+579 AGHHSA
-584 AVLTAHLGEP
+584 ILAAHLGEP

-629 QPQTT
+629 QPQAT
-634 VEQLASV
+634 VEQLASA
-641 TATDPDSLDRLVR
+641 TATDPDSLGRLVR

-662 ERSHSSIRLTE
+662 ERSHASVRLTE

-698 ESYGGLAH
+698 ESFGGLAH
-706 SVRTGRAAFDHVFGQ
+706 SVRTGGAAFDRLFGQ

-726 FAERPHLASL
+726 FAERPQLAGL

-749 RIADI
+749 RIADV

-763 VDIAGG
+763 VDVAGG
-769 NGELLAQILPAA
+769 NGELLAQILPIT

-795 KAARS
+795 EAARA
-800 KLQAAGCAD
+800 KLQAVGCAD
-809 RCQLFTGDFT
+809 RCQLITGDFT
-819 TAVPPDGDVYILSRV
+819 TAVPSDGDVYILSRV
-834 LHDWDDQQ
+834 LHDWDEQQ

-888 GRERTAEHFSRLLRE
+888 GRERAAGHYRRLLRE
-903 SGFTLTGQHRLP
+903 SGFMLTGQHRLP
-915 LEFVMLQATPQPRSH
+915 LEFVMLQATPRP
-930 RSPGNA
+930 A

>member
-1 MTRSLEAATIQ
+1 MTSLLEASTT
-12 PARRDREA
+12 RLDRPEGEA
-20 GVDLSGRVALV
+20 GVDLHGRVALV

-51 AVALIARSS
+51 AVALIARSP
-60 DELAATVEQIRD
+60 DELATTVEQIRD

-87 TAVTAALAQLRA
+87 IAVTAALAQLRA

-117 GVMWETESAEW
+117 GVMWETEPAGW

-149 MIATGR
+149 MIAAGR

-221 AQPDTAEGRVFGWIR
+221 AEPDTPEGRVFGWIR

-241 GRGADPDRAAQ
+241 GRGADPGRAAQ
-252 LILELASGRGD
+252 LILELASGRAD

-276 DTLLG
+276 NTLLG

-299 VPVTAP
+299 APPVTGP
-305 PPHDPPEARERAPIQ
+305 PPGDPPGARERAPIQ
-320 AVEHDTLFT
+320 AVECDTTFT
-329 RRHGRAADT
+329 RRRGQAADT
-338 PGTSATGA
+338 PRTSAIGA
-346 ADGQHGFA
+346 AGGQHVA
-354 GRSAADLAL
+354 
-363 ALSEEIPVTPG
+363 PG
-374 PDEVDATDRARLA
+374 PDEIDATDRARLA

-405 LPSLNSEQADA
+405 LPGLSGDQADA
-416 IAARCGLSHAAV
+416 VAARCGLSHAAV
-428 LVFPRSLRGL
+428 LVFPRSLSGL
-438 HEHLRAIGLTVG
+438 HDHLHTIGLTVG

-460 RLSRRYGL
+460 RLCRRYGL

-484 RNRESCQIE
+484 RDRESCMIE
-493 IFALPVGEP
+493 IFALPVAGP

-510 CERVSGQEAHVA
+510 RERASGQEAHVA
-522 LEVHDPDTVILS
+522 LEVHDPDTVVLS
-534 GLRSLLIEAGLRS
+534 GLRSLLIEAGLRP

-568 PEGLRRLELIA
+568 PEGIRRLELIA
-579 PGRHA
+579 AGSHP
-584 AVLTAHLGEP
+584 AVLAAHLGEP
-594 EEDPATRL
+594 EDDPATRL

-618 AELRLADHIAG
+618 AELRLADYIAG
-629 QPQTT
+629 QPEAT
-634 VEQLASV
+634 VEQLASA
-641 TATDPDSLDRLVR
+641 TATDPDSLGRLVR
-654 YLAGLGIV
+654 YLAGLGVV
-662 ERSHSSIRLTE
+662 ECSHASIRLTE

-687 ALAVLYGGPFY
+687 ALSVLYGGPFY
-698 ESYGGLAH
+698 ESFGGLAH
-706 SVRTGRAAFDHVFGQ
+706 SVRTGGAAFDHVFGK

-726 FAERPHLASL
+726 FAERPQLAGL

-763 VDIAGG
+763 VDVAGG

-795 KAARS
+795 EAARA
-800 KLQAAGCAD
+800 KLHAAGCAD
-809 RCQLFTGDFT
+809 RCQLTTGDFT
-819 TAVPPDGDVYILSRV
+819 AAVPPDGDVYILSRV

-842 CRLILKRCAEAM
+842 CRLILQRCAEAM
-854 SPNAQLLILERLLP
+854 SPKAQLLILERLLP
-868 EDDSPSLA
+868 EDDASSLA

-888 GRERTAEHFSRLLRE
+888 GRERTAGHYRRLLRE
-903 SGFTLTGQHRLP
+903 SGFMLTGQHRLP
-915 LEFVMLQATPQPRSH
+915 LEFVMLQATPRP
-930 RSPGNA
+930 A

>member
-1 MTRSLEAATIQ
+1 M
-12 PARRDREA
+12 
-20 GVDLSGRVALV
+20 

-60 DELAATVEQIRD
+60 DELATTVGEIRD

-87 TAVTAALAQLRA
+87 IAVTAALAQLRT

-149 MIATGR
+149 MIAAGR
-155 GRIINITS
+155 GHIINITS

-194 VKHGVSVFSVDP
+194 VKHDVSVFSVDP

-221 AQPDTAEGRVFGWIR
+221 AQPDTPEGRVFGWIR

-241 GRGADPDRAAQ
+241 GRGADPGRAAQ

-281 RSDEIRRGD
+281 RSDEIRRSD

-299 VPVTAP
+299 APVTGP
-305 PPHDPPEARERAPIQ
+305 PPRDPPGARERAPIQ
-320 AVEHDTLFT
+320 AVEPDTTFT
-329 RRHGRAADT
+329 RRRGLAAD
-338 PGTSATGA
+338 PPCTSAIGPA
-346 ADGQHGFA
+346 GGQHGFA
-354 GRSAADLAL
+354 RRSAGDLVL
-363 ALSEEIPVTPG
+363 VRSGEIPVAPG
-374 PDEVDATDRARLA
+374 TDEIDATDRARLA

-405 LPSLNSEQADA
+405 LPCLSGDRADA
-416 IAARCGLSHAAV
+416 VAARCGLSHAAV
-428 LVFPRSLRGL
+428 LVFPRSLSGL
-438 HEHLRAIGLTVG
+438 HDHLHTIGLTVE

-460 RLSRRYGL
+460 RLCRRYGL

-477 LRAPVSA
+477 LRAPISA
-484 RNRESCQIE
+484 RDRKSCMIE
-493 IFALPVGEP
+493 IFALPVGGP

-510 CERVSGQEAHVA
+510 CERASGQEAHVA
-522 LEVHDPDTVILS
+522 LEVRDPDAVVLS
-534 GLRSLLIEAGLRS
+534 GLRSLLTEGGLRS

-568 PEGLRRLELIA
+568 PEGICRLELIA
-579 PGRHA
+579 AGHHP
-584 AVLTAHLGEP
+584 AVLAAHLGEP

-629 QPQTT
+629 RPEAT
-634 VEQLASV
+634 VAQLASA
-641 TATDPDSLDRLVR
+641 TATDPDSLGRLVR

-662 ERSHSSIRLTE
+662 ECSHASVRLTE

-698 ESYGGLAH
+698 ESFGGLAH
-706 SVRTGRAAFDHVFGQ
+706 SVRTGGAAFDHVFDK

-726 FAERPHLASL
+726 FAERPQLASL

-754 VDLSAASVV
+754 VDLTAASVV
-763 VDIAGG
+763 VDVAGG

-795 KAARS
+795 EAARA
-800 KLQAAGCAD
+800 KLQAVGCAD
-809 RCQLFTGDFT
+809 RCQLVTGDFT
-819 TAVPPDGDVYILSRV
+819 TAVPTDGDVYILSRV

-842 CRLILKRCAEAM
+842 CRLILQRCAEAM
-854 SPNAQLLILERLLP
+854 PPKAQLLILERLLP

-888 GRERTAEHFSRLLRE
+888 GRERTTGHYRRLLRE
-903 SGFTLTGQHRLP
+903 SGFVLTGQHRLP
-915 LEFVMLQATPQPRSH
+915 LEFAVLQATPLPHPLEGR
-930 RSPGNA
+930 RDPGVGQQTPAASAR

>member
-1 MTRSLEAATIQ
+1 MTRSLEAATTW
-12 PARRDREA
+12 PDHREREA
-20 GVDLSGRVALV
+20 GVDLHGRVALV

-60 DELAATVEQIRD
+60 DELATTVGQIRD
-72 AGAVAAAASADVTDE
+72 AGAVAAAAIADVTDE
-87 TAVTAALAQLRA
+87 IAVTAALAQLRA

-149 MIATGR
+149 MITAGR

-194 VKHGVSVFSVDP
+194 VKHDVSVFSVDP

-221 AQPDTAEGRVFGWIR
+221 ALPDTPEGRVFGWIR
-236 GQLKA
+236 GQLKD
-241 GRGADPDRAAQ
+241 GRGADPGRAAQ

-290 LHTLRLCTG
+290 LHTLRLCTEAPITG
-299 VPVTAP
+299 P
-305 PPHDPPEARERAPIQ
+305 PPHDPPGARERAPIQ
-320 AVEHDTLFT
+320 TIECDTTFT
-329 RRHGRAADT
+329 RRRRLAADA
-338 PGTSATGA
+338 PGTSAIG
-346 ADGQHGFA
+346 
-354 GRSAADLAL
+354 
-363 ALSEEIPVTPG
+363 PG
-374 PDEVDATDRARLA
+374 EVDATDRARLA

-405 LPSLNSEQADA
+405 LPCLSGDQADA
-416 IAARCGLSHAAV
+416 VAARCGLSHAAV
-428 LVFPRSLRGL
+428 LVFPRSLSGL
-438 HEHLRAIGLTVG
+438 HDHLHTIGLTVE

-460 RLSRRYGL
+460 RLCRRYEL
-468 PRDSVNVRI
+468 PRDFVNVRI

-484 RNRESCQIE
+484 RDRKSCMIE
-493 IFALPVGEP
+493 IFALPVAGP
-502 GALEQLAA
+502 GTLEQLAA
-510 CERVSGQEAHVA
+510 CERASGQEAHVA
-522 LEVHDPDTVILS
+522 LEVNDPDAVVLS

-555 EDATVLYFRVGDR
+555 EDATVLYFRAGDR
-568 PEGLRRLELIA
+568 PEGIRRLELIA
-579 PGRHA
+579 AGCHPA
-584 AVLTAHLGEP
+584 ILAAHLGDP

-629 QPQTT
+629 QPEAT
-634 VEQLASV
+634 VEQLASA
-641 TATDPDSLDRLVR
+641 TATDPDSLGRLVR

-662 ERSHSSIRLTE
+662 ERSQASVRLTE

-698 ESYGGLAH
+698 ESFGGLAH

-726 FAERPHLASL
+726 FAERPQLAGL

-749 RIADI
+749 RIADA
-754 VDLSAASVV
+754 VDLSAAGVV
-763 VDIAGG
+763 VDVAGG

-795 KAARS
+795 EAARA
-800 KLQAAGCAD
+800 KLQAVGCAD
-809 RCQLFTGDFT
+809 RCQLVTGDFT

-842 CRLILKRCAEAM
+842 CRRILKKCAEAM
-854 SPNAQLLILERLLP
+854 SPKAQLVILERLLP
-868 EDDSPSLA
+868 GDDSLSLA

-888 GRERTAEHFSRLLRE
+888 GRERTAGHYRHLLRE
-903 SGFTLTGQHRLP
+903 SGFMLTGQHRLP
-915 LEFVMLQATPQPRSH
+915 LEFAVLQATPLPRPLEG
-930 RSPGNA
+930 RRDPGVGQQTPVASAR

>member
-1 MTRSLEAATIQ
+1 MTRSLEAATTR
-12 PARRDREA
+12 PDRREREA
-20 GVDLSGRVALV
+20 GVDLHGRVALV

-44 TLAEAGA
+44 TLGEAGA

-60 DELAATVEQIRD
+60 DELATTVEQIRD

-87 TAVTAALAQLRA
+87 IAVTAALAQLRA

-149 MIATGR
+149 MIAAGR

-221 AQPDTAEGRVFGWIR
+221 AQPDTPEGRVFGWIR

-241 GRGADPDRAAQ
+241 GRGADPGRAAQ

-281 RSDEIRRGD
+281 RSDEIRRSD

-299 VPVTAP
+299 APVTGP
-305 PPHDPPEARERAPIQ
+305 PPRDPPGARERTLIQ
-320 AVEHDTLFT
+320 AVKCDTTFT
-329 RRHGRAADT
+329 HRRGLAADT
-338 PGTSATGA
+338 PCTSAIGVV
-346 ADGQHGFA
+346 GQHGFA
-354 GRSAADLAL
+354 GHSAGDLVLARSG
-363 ALSEEIPVTPG
+363 EIPVAPG

-387 QAVDFIESN
+387 QAVDFIEGN

-405 LPSLNSEQADA
+405 LPCLSGDQAHA
-416 IAARCGLSHAAV
+416 VAARCGLSHAAV
-428 LVFPRSLRGL
+428 LVFPRSLSGL
-438 HEHLRAIGLTVG
+438 HDHLHTIGLTVE

-460 RLSRRYGL
+460 RLCRRYGL

-484 RNRESCQIE
+484 RDRVSCMIE
-493 IFALPVGEP
+493 IFALPVGGP

-510 CERVSGQEAHVA
+510 CERASGQEAHVA
-522 LEVHDPDTVILS
+522 LEVRDPDAVVLS

-568 PEGLRRLELIA
+568 PEGIRRLELIA
-579 PGRHA
+579 AGRHP
-584 AVLTAHLGEP
+584 AVLAAHLGEP

-602 LQLMTGAWRT
+602 LQLITGAWRT
-612 QAIAVA
+612 QAIAMA

-629 QPQTT
+629 QPEAT
-634 VEQLASV
+634 VEQLAST
-641 TATDPDSLDRLVR
+641 TAADPDSLDRLVR

-662 ERSHSSIRLTE
+662 ERSHASVRLTE
-673 LGELLRTDASPSLH
+673 LGELLRTDVSPSLH

-698 ESYGGLAH
+698 ESFGGLAH
-706 SVRTGRAAFDHVFGQ
+706 SVRTGRAAFDHVFGK

-726 FAERPHLASL
+726 FAERPQLAGL

-763 VDIAGG
+763 VDVAGG

-795 KAARS
+795 EAALA

-809 RCQLFTGDFT
+809 RCQLVTGDFT

-854 SPNAQLLILERLLP
+854 SPKAQLLILERLLP

-888 GRERTAEHFSRLLRE
+888 GRERTAGHYRRLLRE
-903 SGFTLTGQHRLP
+903 SGFMLTGQHRLP
-915 LEFVMLQATPQPRSH
+915 LEFVVLQATPQP
-930 RSPGNA
+930 A

>member
-1 MTRSLEAATIQ
+1 MTRSLEAATTW
-12 PARRDREA
+12 PDHREREA
-20 GVDLSGRVALV
+20 GVDLHGRVALV

-60 DELAATVEQIRD
+60 DELATTVGQIRD
-72 AGAVAAAASADVTDE
+72 AGAVAAAAIADVTDE
-87 TAVTAALAQLRA
+87 IAVTAALAQLRA

-117 GVMWETESAEW
+117 SVMWETESAEW

-149 MIATGR
+149 MITAGR

-186 TETLAAET
+186 TETLSAET

-221 AQPDTAEGRVFGWIR
+221 ALPDTPEGRVFGWIR

-241 GRGADPDRAAQ
+241 GRGADPGRAAQ

-290 LHTLRLCTG
+290 LHTLRLCTE
-299 VPVTAP
+299 VPVTGP
-305 PPHDPPEARERAPIQ
+305 PPHDPPGARERAPIQ
-320 AVEHDTLFT
+320 TIEYDTTFT
-329 RRHGRAADT
+329 RRRGLAADA
-338 PGTSATGA
+338 PGTSAIG
-346 ADGQHGFA
+346 
-354 GRSAADLAL
+354 
-363 ALSEEIPVTPG
+363 PG
-374 PDEVDATDRARLA
+374 EVDATDRARLA

-405 LPSLNSEQADA
+405 LPCLSGDQADA
-416 IAARCGLSHAAV
+416 VAARCGLSHAAV
-428 LVFPRSLRGL
+428 LVFPRSLSGL
-438 HEHLRAIGLTVG
+438 HDHLHTIGLTVE

-460 RLSRRYGL
+460 RLCRRYEL
-468 PRDSVNVRI
+468 PRDFVNVRI

-484 RNRESCQIE
+484 RDRKSCMIE
-493 IFALPVGEP
+493 IFALPVAGP
-502 GALEQLAA
+502 GTLEQLAA
-510 CERVSGQEAHVA
+510 CERASGQEAHVA
-522 LEVHDPDTVILS
+522 LEVNDPDAVVLS

-568 PEGLRRLELIA
+568 PEGIRRLELIA
-579 PGRHA
+579 AGCHPA
-584 AVLTAHLGEP
+584 ILAAHLGDP

-629 QPQTT
+629 QPEAT
-634 VEQLASV
+634 VEQLASA
-641 TATDPDSLDRLVR
+641 TATDPDSLGRLVR

-662 ERSHSSIRLTE
+662 ERSHASVRLTE

-698 ESYGGLAH
+698 ESFGGLAH
-706 SVRTGRAAFDHVFGQ
+706 SVRTGGAAFDHLFGQ

-726 FAERPHLASL
+726 FAERPQLAGL

-749 RIADI
+749 RIADA

-763 VDIAGG
+763 VDVAGG

-795 KAARS
+795 EAARA
-800 KLQAAGCAD
+800 KLQAVGCAD
-809 RCQLFTGDFT
+809 RCQLVTGDFT

-842 CRLILKRCAEAM
+842 CRRILKQCAEAM
-854 SPNAQLLILERLLP
+854 PPKAQLLILERLLP

-888 GRERTAEHFSRLLRE
+888 GRERTAGHYRRLLRE
-903 SGFTLTGQHRLP
+903 SGFMLTGQHRLP
-915 LEFVMLQATPQPRSH
+915 LEFVMLQATPRP
-930 RSPGNA
+930 A

>member
-1 MTRSLEAATIQ
+1 MTTMLEAAITR
-12 PARRDREA
+12 PDRRESAA
-20 GVDLSGRVALV
+20 GVDLRGHVVLV

-51 AVALIARSS
+51 TVALIARSS
-60 DELAATVEQIRD
+60 DELATTVEQIQD
-72 AGAVAAAASADVTDE
+72 AGGVAVAASADVTDE

-99 QLGPVDILINNA
+99 QLGPVDMLINNA

-117 GVMWETESAEW
+117 GVLWETESAEW

-149 MIATGR
+149 MIAAGR

-276 DTLLG
+276 DALLG
-281 RSDEIRRGD
+281 RSDEIQRSD
-290 LHTLRLCTG
+290 LHTLRLCTAAA
-299 VPVTAP
+299 VTGP
-305 PPHDPPEARERAPIQ
+305 PPRDPPGARERAPIQ
-320 AVEHDTLFT
+320 AVECDTTFT
-329 RRHGRAADT
+329 RGRGPAADM
-338 PGTSATGA
+338 PRTS
-346 ADGQHGFA
+346 
-354 GRSAADLAL
+354 L
-363 ALSEEIPVTPG
+363 IG
-374 PDEVDATDRARLA
+374 PDEIDATDRARLA
-387 QAVDFIESN
+387 QAVDFIASN

-405 LPSLNSEQADA
+405 LPGLSGDQADA
-416 IAARCGLSHAAV
+416 VAARCSLSHAAA
-428 LVFPRSLRGL
+428 LVFPRSLSGL
-438 HEHLRAIGLTVG
+438 HDHLHTIGLAVE

-460 RLSRRYGL
+460 RLCRRYGL

-484 RNRESCQIE
+484 RDRESRMIE
-493 IFALPVGEP
+493 IFALPVGGP
-502 GALEQLAA
+502 GELEQLAA
-510 CERVSGQEAHVA
+510 CERASEQEAHVA
-522 LEVHDPDTVILS
+522 LEVNDPDAVVLA

-568 PEGLRRLELIA
+568 PEGIRRLELIA
-579 PGRHA
+579 AGCHR
-584 AVLTAHLGEP
+584 AVLAAHLGEP
-594 EEDPATRL
+594 EEDHATRL

-618 AELRLADHIAG
+618 AELRLADHVAG
-629 QPQTT
+629 QPEAT
-634 VEQLASV
+634 VEQLASA
-641 TATDPDSLDRLVR
+641 TATDPDSLGRLVR
-654 YLAGLGIV
+654 YLASLGIV
-662 ERSHSSIRLTE
+662 EYSHASVRLTE
-673 LGELLRTDASPSLH
+673 LGELLRTDVSPSLH

-698 ESYGGLAH
+698 ESFGGLVH
-706 SVRTGRAAFDHVFGQ
+706 SVRTGGAAFDREFGQ

-726 FAERPHLASL
+726 FAERPQLASL

-763 VDIAGG
+763 VDVAGG

-795 KAARS
+795 EAARA
-800 KLQAAGCAD
+800 KLQTAGCAD
-809 RCQLFTGDFT
+809 RCQLVTGDFT
-819 TAVPPDGDVYILSRV
+819 TAVPSDGDVYILSRV

-842 CRLILKRCAEAM
+842 CRLILQRCAEAM

-888 GRERTAEHFSRLLRE
+888 GRERTAGHYRRLLRE
-903 SGFTLTGQHRLP
+903 SGFMLTGQHRLP
-915 LEFVMLQATPQPRSH
+915 LEFVVLQATPQP
-930 RSPGNA
+930 A